1 MKKRRLQ
8 CVICGV
14 LLNPNDMD
22 HEWCNNCLRKHLDK
36 TDPHIKPKEDKELI
50 NKKPHEQ
57 RYN

>member
-22 HEWCNNCLRKHLDK
+22 HEWCNNCLRKHLEK
-36 TDPHIKPKEDKELI
+36 NDPSVKPRQD
-50 NKKPHEQ
+50 NKQEVKPNGK
-57 RYN
+57 RSN